1 MDYNNLY
8 MNLNIKL
15 TPLIIIFSTISVYS
29 QNECPPCELIINSNE
44 DYKKKIDYKWPK
56 IKSKSTI
63 KINSLTKV
71 LYENDD
77 EYWKSSSANSWWKKD
92 NSDPWIEGTTWSENY
107 VDPDH
112 NFKKCVNDN
121 LRWKCGY
128 SYVIKTPNNFKK
140 SKKYPLVISL
150 HGGISGNPRQLDR
163 RANYGDN
170 FFVPV
175 DDEYIIVSP
184 IKLGVD
190 WSSRKISDLILD
202 VSSNLKIDE
211 NRIYLTGL
219 SMGGRGTFIVASEL
233 IDTFA
238 AIMPFS
244 PHHTPYS
251 YKEKSNVVSHLPIYL
266 HHSKND
272 KVSSFS
278 IAEDTYN
285 DIKSTND
292 NIIFNIGNSGH
303 SGWPKLYGDES
314 IIRWLLSWEKE

>member
-1 MDYNNLY
+1 M
-8 MNLNIKL
+8 KL
-15 TPLIIIFSTISVYS
+15 LILIIIFPLVSIYS
-29 QNECPPCELIINSNE
+29 QNECPPCEIIINTRD
-44 DYKKKIDYKWPK
+44 DYKKRIDYKWPK
-56 IKSKSTI
+56 IKPNSKI

-77 EYWKSSSANSWWKKD
+77 QYWVSSNNNSWWTKK
-92 NSDPWIEGTTWSENY
+92 NSDPWTNGTSWGDNY
-107 VDPDH
+107 LEPDH

-128 SYVIKTPNNFKK
+128 SYVVQIPNNFKK
-140 SKKYPLVISL
+140 GKKYPLVISL
-150 HGGISGNPRQLDR
+150 HGGIRGNPRQLDR

-170 FFVPV
+170 FFVPE

-233 IDTFA
+233 SDTFA

-251 YKEKSNVVSHLPIYL
+251 YKEKSMKVSHLPIYM

-272 KVSSFS
+272 RVSSFT

-285 DIKSTND
+285 NIKAVND
-292 NIIFNIGNSGH
+292 NIIFNIGNTGH

-314 IIRWLLSWEKE
+314 IIRWLLSWKKKNMIKE

>member
-1 MDYNNLY
+1 MDLWTCGQDSGTG
-8 MNLNIKL
+8 LGVCGHCRCVIQGRTTPAAGQSDTL
-15 TPLIIIFSTISVYS
+15 T
-29 QNECPPCELIINSNE
+29 N
-44 DYKKKIDYKWPK
+44 
-56 IKSKSTI
+56 
-63 KINSLTKV
+63 V

-77 EYWKSSSANSWWKKD
+77 QYWVSSNNNSWWTKK
-92 NSDPWIEGTTWSENY
+92 NSDPWTNGTSWGDNY
-107 VDPDH
+107 LEPDH

-128 SYVIKTPNNFKK
+128 SYVVKIPNNFKK
-140 SKKYPLVISL
+140 GKEYPLVISL
-150 HGGISGNPRQLDR
+150 HGGIRGNPRQLDR

-170 FFVPV
+170 FFIPE

-211 NRIYLTGL
+211 NRIYLTGT

-233 IDTFA
+233 PDTFA

-244 PHHTPYS
+244 PHHTPFS
-251 YKEKSNVVSHLPIYL
+251 YKEKSMKVSHLPTYL

-272 KVSSFS
+272 RVSSFT

-285 DIKSTND
+285 SIKDVND
-292 NIIFNIGNSGH
+292 NIIFNIGNTGH
-303 SGWPKLYGDES
+303 SGWSKLYGDES
-314 IIRWLLSWEKE
+314 IIRWLLSWEKNKYD